1 MTGPVDTNII
11 VFFIPLPQALPL
23 NHGATFSFGEDGISG
38 LPDLPL
44 LHSPDTPPFPNMTSG
59 SNFTS
64 LKIWQVKS
72 TMPGF
77 RERLDAAMK
86 VASAVTTFEPLVD
99 SATSADPPPVDAVI
113 TVVEAVSEISSSEP
127 QEVSAALDRAIARI
141 QQITIASGLAAQ
153 QSIDLPTREKLP
165 SYIPVCRRNI
175 EASEWLDVSIYP
187 CNNND
192 VIRHVPASFDAKM
205 LSRFKLFLQASA
217 RSEPL
222 YSYLALTAEAD
233 AFLYRDGDT
242 RNSVILVAA
251 ACEVLLDVLLLALL
265 WESGKKPE
273 EAASLFGRDDSI
285 TRRVKTHYQH
295 WIGGTWQLDRPGPVR
310 GWFER
315 VADLRNRC
323 LHTGLR
329 PSRDDATLAR
339 DSADALRLFIIERL
353 KDSTNVKKFP
363 LTANFFLDSKG
374 DTSQYERI
382 MREWTTWCDEV
393 TRLRQQRSLN

>member
-1 MTGPVDTNII
+1 MTGSVDTNIT

-23 NHGATFSFGEDGISG
+23 SHGSTFSFGEEGVSG
-38 LPDLPL
+38 LPDLPM

-72 TMPGF
+72 TMLGF
-77 RERLDAAMK
+77 RERIDAAMK
-86 VASAVTTFEPLVD
+86 VVSAVTPFEPLVD
-99 SATSADPPPVDAVI
+99 FATSADSPPVDAVI
-113 TVVEAVSEISSSEP
+113 TVVEAVSPISSSDP

-141 QQITIASGLAAQ
+141 QQISVASGLAAQ
-153 QSIDLPTREKLP
+153 QSVDLVTREKLP
-165 SYIPVCRRNI
+165 LYIPVCRRNI
-175 EASEWLDVSIYP
+175 EASEWLDVFIYP

-192 VIRHVPASFDAKM
+192 LIRHVPASLDEKM
-205 LSRFKLFLQASA
+205 LSRLNLFLRASA

-222 YSYLALTAEAD
+222 YGYLELAAEAD

-242 RNSVILVAA
+242 RNSVILIAA

-265 WESGKKPE
+265 WESGQTPE
-273 EAASLFGRDDSI
+273 EAASLFGRGESI
-285 TRRVKTHYQH
+285 TRRVKTRYQH
-295 WIGGTWQLDRPGPVR
+295 WIGGTWQLDQPGPVQ

-329 PSRDDATLAR
+329 PSRDDATSAR

-353 KDSTNVKKFP
+353 KDSANVKRFP

-374 DTSQYERI
+374 DMSQYERV

-393 TRLRQQRSLN
+393 TKLRQQHSLN